1 MGDEIETGA
10 PAADGRE
17 KEDGREGTDG
27 HEGAGGREGRAV
39 PRVLVRRA
47 IPTEPA
53 VRGSESLF
61 VTEATRQGVRPA
73 RRMLHVGPEPAGGD
87 VAAALRVEPGERVLA
102 RRKMMFADDVPVRV
116 ATSHLRLDLF
126 GGTPLEDPGFLRPSL
141 QAAIEA
147 LGHRFGHAEEQLTA
161 RPPTPWEAEILRLD
175 PGEWVVRILRAAYSV
190 DGTPVHV
197 LETVCAASRHVFP
210 IAQVTG
216 ADQF

>member
-1 MGDEIETGA
+1 MGDEIATGA
-10 PAADGRE
+10 PV
-17 KEDGREGTDG
+17 
-27 HEGAGGREGRAV
+27 AGGQGGRAAPRARAV

-61 VTEATRQGVRPA
+61 VTEAARQGVRPT
-73 RRMLHVGPEPAGGD
+73 RRMLHVGPEPAGDD
-87 VAAALRVEPGERVLA
+87 VAAALRVEPGEEVLA
-102 RRKMMFADDVPVRV
+102 RRKMMFADGVPVRV
-116 ATSHLRLDLF
+116 ATSYLRLDLF
-126 GGTPLEDPGFLRPSL
+126 GGTPLADPGFLRPSL

-147 LGHRFGHAEEQLTA
+147 LGHRFGHAEEELVA
-161 RPPTPWEAEILRLD
+161 RPPAASEAATLRLD
-175 PGEWVVRILRAAYSV
+175 PGEWVVRILRAAYSA

-210 IAQVTG
+210 VAQVTG